1 MSNTIND
8 FWLMIWNENVSCIV
22 MITKLIER
30 NKSKCELYFPDDN
43 LQSVEYD
50 EILITVKQ
58 INYFQDYEI
67 RQLIVQVRNEMKFF
81 NKKKFS
87 NFIFEYEQKN
97 NETRIIYHYWYTAWP
112 DHNLPENPNAL
123 IKLIKQVE
131 SYRNF
136 DDKSP

>member
-1 MSNTIND
+1 MKFKLDESTRVKLSIRNNDPLSSYINANYISGYKGESKSYIAAQGPMSNTIND

-50 EILITVKQ
+50 DILITVKQ

-67 RQLIVQVRNEMKFF
+67 RQLIVQVRNEIDF
-81 NKKKFS
+81 
-87 NFIFEYEQKN
+87 
-97 NETRIIYHYWYTAWP
+97 
-112 DHNLPENPNAL
+112 L
-123 IKLIKQVE
+123 
-131 SYRNF
+131 
-136 DDKSP
+136 